1 MFGVSLTRR
10 GRLVTGICLVASVAA
25 VTAGGRSLNAVVV
38 PGLVALAAGFVQ
50 LRGIDA
56 PGIRRTGLTNGFVG
70 EERTVAT
77 EFTGDP
83 PGTDVGRPFL
93 ASVRDRLT
101 DGLVALNGGDGDL
114 RDGDAVDAD
123 ADTEVIGEAI
133 ARTTV
138 GESPA
143 RYRIRYDERGVHRV
157 GPAQITAT
165 DVFGLY
171 CRRFLLTGR
180 DTVTVYPS
188 VRTIPG
194 WFRRRLSGG
203 EGLDA
208 SRQREAFDRLRE
220 YARGDALRD
229 VHWPTTAKRNE
240 LVVKAFAAE
249 TDRRRVSIA
258 GETRLAADD
267 DAADALASAIAS
279 LGVALLDDGVGVDV
293 RLPHDDVTADPG
305 PRGKRVLLEAA
316 ARVDPGSLERRPAP
330 DVRLV
335 AADGDVEIQ
344 TPAHTLAFSALADGA
359 LDPKADSDGRA
370 AQTGSTGVASTA
382 RGSTAQESW
391 PPTTGSGGT
400 PR

>member
-1 MFGVSLTRR
+1 VFGVSLTRR

-25 VTAGGRSLNAVVV
+25 VTAGGGSLNAVVV

-56 PGIRRTGLTNGFVG
+56 PGVRRTGLTNGFVG
-70 EERTVAT
+70 EERTVTTA
-77 EFTGDP
+77 FTGDP
-83 PGTDVGRPFL
+83 PGTDIGRPFL

-101 DGLVALNGGDGDL
+101 DGLVALGGDGDL
-114 RDGDAVDAD
+114 RDGDTADVDAD
-123 ADTEVIGEAI
+123 TGATGEAV
-133 ARTTV
+133 AQTTV

-229 VHWPTTAKRNE
+229 VHWPTTAKRND

-279 LGVALLDDGVGVDV
+279 VGLALLDDGVGVDV

-305 PRGKRVLLEAA
+305 PRGRRVLLEAA
-316 ARVDPGSLERRPAP
+316 ARVDAGSLDGRPTP

-335 AADGDVEIQ
+335 AADGDVEVQ

-359 LDPKADSDGRA
+359 LDPKADSDVRT
-370 AQTGSTGVASTA
+370 AQTGSTGVAPTA
-382 RGSTAQESW
+382 RGSTDQESQ
-391 PPTTGSGGT
+391 PTTTGSGGT